1 MTHHRDCETPEILGK
16 PLDLGKQTCLHGLWL
31 TGKIFIIF
39 LSGYCQQSTK
49 SEMWPQ
55 SLTVSISVSVSSQK

>member
-39 LSGYCQQSTK
+39 LPGYCQQSTK
-49 SEMWPQ
+49 SEM
-55 SLTVSISVSVSSQK
+55 